1 MALLQ
6 VINLIAFNVPWATI
20 VWTPPSLP
28 THAGKESIV
37 NLDSRIVL
45 IVQLDD
51 IVILKLRALMR
62 WKPIKHAQLVNIV
75 VEDWRMSVMLR
86 IVQGH
91 ITALKVS
98 VLIY

>member
-6 VINLIAFNVPWATI
+6 AINLIAFNVPGGTI
-20 VWTPPSLP
+20 VGTPPFLR
-28 THAGKESIV
+28 TRAGKESLV

-62 WKPIKHAQLVNIV
+62 WKQIKHAQLVNIV
-75 VEDWRMSVMLR
+75 VED
-86 IVQGH
+86 
-91 ITALKVS
+91 
-98 VLIY
+98 